1 MIFPFMNLRVCRL
14 VGIIVVMTEDNIKM
28 EIEEIAYETFV

>member
-1 MIFPFMNLRVCRL
+1 MNLIGCRS

-28 EIEEIAYETFV
+28 EIEVIAYAIFE